1 MRESSER
8 ERKAMG
14 DKLEQT
20 KRKLSETQDEAMKQ
34 KLELGREQALMK
46 QQIEFQ
52 NKKIEEM
59 QKQMD
64 EATRFYDDKI
74 SKQTFIIV
82 PVFFSLSFF

>member
-8 ERKAMG
+8 EKKAMG

-46 QQIEFQ
+46 QQIEF
-52 NKKIEEM
+52 
-59 QKQMD
+59 
-64 EATRFYDDKI
+64 
-74 SKQTFIIV
+74 
-82 PVFFSLSFF
+82 

>member
-1 MRESSER
+1 
-8 ERKAMG
+8 MG
-14 DKLEQT
+14 EKLEVT

-46 QQIEFQ
+46 QQAEFQ

-74 SKQTFIIV
+74 SKQKLIIV
-82 PVFFSLSFF
+82 PVFFSLSFFESNLLFSLV

>member
-1 MRESSER
+1 MEVMRESSER

-46 QQIEFQ
+46 
-52 NKKIEEM
+52 
-59 QKQMD
+59 
-64 EATRFYDDKI
+64 
-74 SKQTFIIV
+74 
-82 PVFFSLSFF
+82 